1 MASKQSTCWVIE
13 HPEIGTA
20 FVVAD
25 NWEQATVRAAE
36 FWGVSW
42 ARTVS
47 GMELVRRKAARKNIC
62 CRCGQIFHGSGDLC
76 GACEKI
82 LRTNMVWKGREVW
95 QKENLRVLAFD
106 AALTEIGFGEPLAYG
121 NMLVWDDEGG
131 MVFILPE
138 ANLIDETL
146 ERLLEQTPLV

>member
-13 HPEIGTA
+13 HPEIG
-20 FVVAD
+20 F
-25 NWEQATVRAAE
+25 
-36 FWGVSW
+36 
-42 ARTVS
+42 
-47 GMELVRRKAARKNIC
+47 
-62 CRCGQIFHGSGDLC
+62 GD
-76 GACEKI
+76 
-82 LRTNMVWKGREVW
+82 
-95 QKENLRVLAFD
+95 
-106 AALTEIGFGEPLAYG
+106 PLAYG

>member
-25 NWEQATVRAAE
+25 SWEQATVRAAE

-47 GMELVRRKAARKNIC
+47 GMELVRRKDARKNIC

-82 LRTNMVWKGREVW
+82 R
-95 QKENLRVLAFD
+95 
-106 AALTEIGFGEPLAYG
+106 
-121 NMLVWDDEGG
+121 
-131 MVFILPE
+131 
-138 ANLIDETL
+138 
-146 ERLLEQTPLV
+146 ERLRETNG

>member
-1 MASKQSTCWVIE
+1 MIDERSLTRAMKESWRGGGYEVAGYGDGNGRMLFLDGRTWTALLPRRTC
-13 HPEIGTA
+13 P
-20 FVVAD
+20 
-25 NWEQATVRAAE
+25 
-36 FWGVSW
+36 
-42 ARTVS
+42 
-47 GMELVRRKAARKNIC
+47 RK
-62 CRCGQIFHGSGDLC
+62 G
-76 GACEKI
+76 EEI
-82 LRTNMVWKGREVW
+82 LRTNMVWKGQEVW

>member
-25 NWEQATVRAAE
+25 SWEQATVRAAE

-47 GMELVRRKAARKNIC
+47 GMELVRRKDARKNIC

-76 GACEKI
+76 GARRSCGRRRTRRAADCGRPGIWGEK
-82 LRTNMVWKGREVW
+82 TPPSGGEADKGGKR
-95 QKENLRVLAFD
+95 
-106 AALTEIGFGEPLAYG
+106 G
-121 NMLVWDDEGG
+121 
-131 MVFILPE
+131 
-138 ANLIDETL
+138 
-146 ERLLEQTPLV
+146 